1 MAKLTIVCWRDI
13 PSHVMVRRG
22 RDSAKAQLSPRFQ
35 QAILRAALRA
45 GKGKSDAYI
54 AEWHRSEPR
63 ECGDDIEAEAVAEAR
78 RLEDRYTDDDL
89 RRLMR
94 TKGLEDAP
102 AATPP
107 ANDAPTGTTE
117 ESP

>member
-1 MAKLTIVCWRDI
+1 MARLTVVSWRDI
-13 PSHVMVRRG
+13 PSHVLVRRG
-22 RDSAKAQLSPRFQ
+22 RDSARAQLSPRFQ

-54 AEWHRSEPR
+54 AEWQRSEPR

-78 RLEDRYTDDDL
+78 RLEARYTDEDL

-102 AATPP
+102 AAAAP
-107 ANDAPTGTTE
+107 ANPAPAGTTE